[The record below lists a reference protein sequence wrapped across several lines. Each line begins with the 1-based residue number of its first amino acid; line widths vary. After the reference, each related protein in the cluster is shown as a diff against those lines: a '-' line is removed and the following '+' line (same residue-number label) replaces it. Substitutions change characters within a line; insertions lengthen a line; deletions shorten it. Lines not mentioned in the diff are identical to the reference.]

1 MIRASTPL
9 FQGARLRLA
18 KLAKLTLAIPALG
31 IPSLGIPSLVIPF
44 MAGIFLFLLAPSPR
58 AQYELPEQSP
68 DQFIRSLAAAIDE
81 TSLTPRERL
90 GLRLFFDSNL
100 SEPTGTACA
109 SCHDPRRAFT
119 GNNSTMIGVAQ
130 GSRSD
135 QFGTRDAPT
144 VMYLATAPRFGS
156 IEKDGKR
163 VPAGGLFWD
172 GRADTL
178 EEQAK
183 QPFFS
188 PVEMNNA
195 DTPALIAKVAKA
207 AYVGEFRKLWG
218 DKIFD
223 NPEAAL
229 DAVAASIA
237 AFERTRVF
245 QPFTAK
251 FDYVMRGQAQFTEE
265 EQRGLSLFTIRQK
278 GNCAECHTVDAASR
292 DPQKSLFT
300 DFSYR
305 ALGLPRSMRIPKN
318 IDPAFIDLGL
328 CERVPVTGAKLPV
341 TAIKQQVTDPAACGL
356 FKTPTLRN
364 ITITAPYMH
373 NGFFDHLRDAV
384 AFYATRDTDPA
395 RWFPE
400 GRKFSDLPAQYH
412 ANVDVDTPPYQRR
425 PQQRPQLTNEEID
438 DIVAFLYTLTDGYK
452 TAPSRSGGRPPVE
465 MTPPRPPVSS
475 PSPPTSSPASPRD
488 Y

>member
-1 MIRASTPL
+1 MLQRTRL
-9 FQGARLRLA
+9 FLV
-18 KLAKLTLAIPALG
+18 KLALSGPAVVGLVCLLLV
-31 IPSLGIPSLVIPF
+31 PS
-44 MAGIFLFLLAPSPR
+44 PSPR
-58 AQYELPEQSP
+58 AQEQQP
-68 DQFIRSLAAAIDE
+68 DEFFRILAAAVDQ
-81 TSLTPRERL
+81 TSLAPREHL
-90 GLRLFFDSNL
+90 GFRLFFDPNL
-100 SEPTGTACA
+100 SEPAGTACA

-119 GNNSTMIGVAQ
+119 GNNSTLIGVAM

-144 VMYLATAPRFGS
+144 LMYLGTAPRFSRHSS
-156 IEKDGKR
+156 IESEGKR

-178 EEQAK
+178 EDQAR

-195 DTPALIAKVAKA
+195 DVPSLIAKVARSAYA
-207 AYVGEFRKLWG
+207 AAFRKEWG

-223 NPEAAL
+223 NPETAL

-237 AFERTRVF
+237 AFERAKAF
-245 QPFTAK
+245 QPFTSK
-251 FDYVMRGQAQFTEE
+251 FDYVMRGEAKFTEE

-278 GNCAECHTVDAASR
+278 GNCAQCHTVDTDSR

-305 ALGLPRSMRIPKN
+305 ALGLPRSMRVPKN
-318 IDPAFIDLGL
+318 ADPAFIDLGL
-328 CERVPVTGAKLPV
+328 CERVPVADVKLPAADSKPV
-341 TAIKQQVTDPAACGL
+341 VTDPASCGL

-373 NGFFDHLRDAV
+373 NGLFDHLRDAV

-395 RWFPE
+395 RWFPA
-400 GRKFSDLPAQYH
+400 GKKFNDLPTQYH

-425 PQQRPQLTNEEID
+425 PNQRPQLTDTEID
-438 DIVAFLYTLTDGYK
+438 DIVAFLFTLTDGYNPRRGGIDISTQPSAVPVPSK
-452 TAPSRSGGRPPVE
+452 PAAPGARG
-465 MTPPRPPVSS
+465 
-475 PSPPTSSPASPRD
+475 D

>member
-1 MIRASTPL
+1 M
-9 FQGARLRLA
+9 FQCTQLYLA
-18 KLAKLTLAIPALG
+18 KLVLA
-31 IPSLGIPSLVIPF
+31 VPF
-44 MAGIFLFLLAPSPR
+44 VVGIFAFLFALTPR
-58 AQYELPEQSP
+58 AQ
-68 DQFIRSLAAAIDE
+68 DQPQDEFIRMLTAGIDE
-81 TSLTPRERL
+81 RSLTPRERL
-90 GLRLFFDSNL
+90 GFRLFFDTNL
-100 SEPTGTACA
+100 SEPAGTACA

-119 GNNSTMIGVAQ
+119 GNNSTLLGVAQ

-144 VMYLATAPRFGS
+144 IMYLATTPRFSRNSS
-156 IEKDGKR
+156 IESDGKR
-163 VPAGGLFWD
+163 VPAGGHFWD

-183 QPFFS
+183 QPFFN
-188 PVEMNNA
+188 PAEMNNA
-195 DTPALIAKVAKA
+195 DIPALIAKVEKA
-207 AYVGEFRKLWG
+207 AYAGEFRKAWG
-218 DKIFD
+218 DGIFS

-245 QPFTAK
+245 QPFTSK
-251 FDYVMRGQAQFTEE
+251 FDYVMRGEAKFTEE

-278 GNCAECHTVDAASR
+278 GNCAQCHTVDAASR

-305 ALGLPRSMRIPKN
+305 ALGLPRSKRIPKN
-318 IDPAFIDLGL
+318 ADPAFVDLGL
-328 CERVPVTGAKLPV
+328 CERVPVAGAKLPV
-341 TAIKQQVTDPAACGL
+341 TATKPPVTDPAACGL

-373 NGFFDHLRDAV
+373 NGLFDNLRDAV

-395 RWFPE
+395 RWFPA
-400 GRKFSDLPAQYH
+400 GKKFDDLPAQYH

-425 PQQRPQLTNEEID
+425 PNQRPQLTDAEID

-452 TAPSRSGGRPPVE
+452 PPGSGRPAPGAIV
-465 MTPPRPPVSS
+465 TPQRFPTPS
-475 PSPPTSSPASPRD
+475 PSAPASSPASRSE

>member
-1 MIRASTPL
+1 M
-9 FQGARLRLA
+9 FQCTRPRLA
-18 KLAKLTLAIPALG
+18 KLALIVSVLAGSFFVVP
-31 IPSLGIPSLVIPF
+31 
-44 MAGIFLFLLAPSPR
+44 APSPQ
-58 AQYELPEQSP
+58 AQDIPHE
-68 DQFIRSLAAAIDE
+68 QFIRSLADAIDQA
-81 TSLTPRERL
+81 TLTPRERL
-90 GLRLFFDSNL
+90 GLRLFFDVNL
-100 SEPTGTACA
+100 SDPVGTACA

-119 GNNSTMIGVAQ
+119 GNNNTLIGVAL

-144 VMYLATAPRFGS
+144 LMYLATTPRFNGNG
-156 IEKDGKR
+156 IVEQDGKR
-163 VPAGGLFWD
+163 VPVGGHFWD

-178 EEQAK
+178 EEQAR
-183 QPFFS
+183 QPFFN
-188 PVEMNNA
+188 PLEMNNA
-195 DTPALIAKVAKA
+195 DTPALIAKVARS
-207 AYVGEFRKLWG
+207 AYAGEFRKAWG

-223 NPEAAL
+223 HAETAL

-251 FDYVMRGQAQFTEE
+251 FDYVMRGQATFTEQ

-278 GNCAECHTVDAASR
+278 GNCAQCHTVDAASR

-305 ALGLPRSMRIPKN
+305 ALGLPRSLRIPKN
-318 IDPAFIDLGL
+318 ADPAFVDLGL
-328 CERVPVTGAKLPV
+328 CERVPVAGVKPPATVSKPPL
-341 TAIKQQVTDPAACGL
+341 TDPATCGL

-400 GRKFSDLPAQYH
+400 GKKFNDLPGQYH

-425 PQQRPQLTNEEID
+425 PQQRPQLTDEEID
-438 DIVAFLYTLTDGYK
+438 DIVAFLYTLTDGYAPPGSQRS
-452 TAPSRSGGRPPVE
+452 TPATMVTPPQSPNPSPSRPASS
-465 MTPPRPPVSS
+465 PVS
-475 PSPPTSSPASPRD
+475 PRE

>member
-1 MIRASTPL
+1 MFKYT
-9 FQGARLRLA
+9 RLRFAKIALA
-18 KLAKLTLAIPALG
+18 VSVL
-31 IPSLGIPSLVIPF
+31 
-44 MAGIFLFLLAPSPR
+44 AGIFSFLLAPAPR
-58 AQYELPEQSP
+58 AQGQSP
-68 DQFIRSLAAAIDE
+68 EQFIRSLAAAIDE
-81 TSLTPRERL
+81 ASLTPRERL
-90 GLRLFFDSNL
+90 GLRLFFDASL
-100 SEPTGTACA
+100 SEPAGQACA

-119 GNNSTMIGVAQ
+119 GNNSTMIGVAL

-156 IEKDGKR
+156 IENDGKP

-178 EEQAK
+178 EEQAR
-183 QPFFS
+183 QPFFN

-195 DTPALIAKVAKA
+195 DTPALISKVAKSTYA
-207 AYVGEFRKLWG
+207 NGFRKEWG
-218 DKIFD
+218 ESIFD
-223 NPEAAL
+223 DPEAAL

-237 AFERTRVF
+237 AFERTSVF
-245 QPFTAK
+245 QPFTSK
-251 FDYVMRGQAQFTEE
+251 FDFVMRGEAKFTAQ

-278 GNCAECHTVDAASR
+278 GNCAQCHSVDVASR

-318 IDPAFIDLGL
+318 ADPAFIDLGL
-328 CERVPVTGAKLPV
+328 CERVPVSLAKDHKHGKPPAGVTPLPGI
-341 TAIKQQVTDPAACGL
+341 TPLPNDPAACGL

-364 ITITAPYMH
+364 ITLTAPYMH
-373 NGFFDHLRDAV
+373 NGFFDNLRDAV
-384 AFYATRDTDPA
+384 EFYATRDTDPA

-400 GRKFSDLPAQYH
+400 GKKFNDLPAQYH

-425 PQQRPQLTNEEID
+425 PNQRPQLTNEEID
-438 DIVAFLYTLTDGYK
+438 DIEAFLYTLTDGYK
-452 TAPSRSGGRPPVE
+452 
-465 MTPPRPPVSS
+465 
-475 PSPPTSSPASPRD
+475 PARN
-488 Y
+488 

>member
-1 MIRASTPL
+1 M
-9 FQGARLRLA
+9 FQFTRSPLA
-18 KLAKLTLAIPALG
+18 KLALAV
-31 IPSLGIPSLVIPF
+31 SVV
-44 MAGIFLFLLAPSPR
+44 AGIFSFLLAPLPL
-58 AQYELPEQSP
+58 AQGISHDE
-68 DQFIRSLAAAIDE
+68 FMRSLAATIDQ

-90 GLRLFFDSNL
+90 GLRLFFDTSL
-100 SEPTGTACA
+100 SDPVGLACA

-119 GNNSTMIGVAQ
+119 GNNNTMIGVAL

-156 IEKDGKR
+156 IEADGKR

-183 QPFFS
+183 QPFFNAA
-188 PVEMNNA
+188 EMNNA
-195 DTPALIAKVAKA
+195 DAPALIAKVAKS
-207 AYVGEFRKLWG
+207 AYAGEFRKVWG
-218 DKIFD
+218 NTIFD
-223 NPEAAL
+223 DPEAAL
-229 DAVAASIA
+229 DAVAGSIA
-237 AFERTRVF
+237 AFERTRTF
-245 QPFTAK
+245 QPFTSK
-251 FDYVMRGQAQFTEE
+251 FDYVMRGVATFSEQ

-278 GNCAECHTVDAASR
+278 GNCAQCHTVDAASR

-305 ALGLPRSMRIPKN
+305 ALGLPRSKRIPKN
-318 IDPAFIDLGL
+318 ADPVFIDLGL
-328 CERVPVTGAKLPV
+328 CERVPVAGIKPPMPGAKPPV
-341 TAIKQQVTDPAACGL
+341 TVAKPPVTDPAACGL

-364 ITITAPYMH
+364 IAVTAPYMH

-384 AFYATRDTDPA
+384 SFYATRDTDPA
-395 RWFPE
+395 RWYPE
-400 GRKFSDLPAQYH
+400 DKKFNDLPDQYH

-425 PQQRPQLTNEEID
+425 PNQRPQLTDEEVD
-438 DIVAFLYTLTDGYK
+438 DIVAFLFTLTDGYK
-452 TAPSRSGGRPPVE
+452 PEWDRSGYKPRTE
-465 MTPPRPPVSS
+465 ITPPRSPAPS
-475 PSPPTSSPASPRD
+475 PSPPASSPASPSASPRE

>member
-1 MIRASTPL
+1 MLQCTRRRR
-9 FQGARLRLA
+9 ARLALA
-18 KLAKLTLAIPALG
+18 VPTLAVLAGLFFILL
-31 IPSLGIPSLVIPF
+31 IPSPLAQDQPQNEFVRLLT
-44 MAGIFLFLLAPSPR
+44 AGI
-58 AQYELPEQSP
+58 
-68 DQFIRSLAAAIDE
+68 DE
-81 TSLTPRERL
+81 RTLTPRERL
-90 GLRLFFDSNL
+90 GFRLFFDTNL
-100 SEPTGTACA
+100 SEPAGTACA

-119 GNNSTMIGVAQ
+119 GNNNTMIGVAM

-135 QFGTRDAPT
+135 QFGTRDTPT
-144 VMYLATAPRFGS
+144 LMYLASAPRFGS
-156 IEKDGKR
+156 IDKDGKR

-178 EEQAK
+178 EEQTK

-207 AYVGEFRKLWG
+207 TYADAFRKEWG
-218 DKIFD
+218 DAIFAH
-223 NPEAAL
+223 PEAAL

-237 AFERTRVF
+237 AFERSRLF
-245 QPFTAK
+245 QPFTSK
-251 FDYVMRGQAQFTEE
+251 FDYVMRGQATFTEQ

-278 GNCAECHTVDAASR
+278 GNCAQCHTVDVASR

-318 IDPAFIDLGL
+318 ADPAFVDLGL
-328 CERVPVTGAKLPV
+328 CERVPVGGVKPGTVIAKPV
-341 TAIKQQVTDPAACGL
+341 VSNPATCGL

-373 NGFFDHLRDAV
+373 NGFFDSLRDAI

-395 RWFPE
+395 AWFPA
-400 GRKFSDLPAQYH
+400 GKKFDDLPSRYH

-425 PQQRPQLTNEEID
+425 PQQRPQLTHEEID
-438 DIVAFLYTLTDGYK
+438 DIEAFLYTLTDGYK
-452 TAPSRSGGRPPVE
+452 LPGK
-465 MTPPRPPVSS
+465 
-475 PSPPTSSPASPRD
+475 
-488 Y
+488 

>member
-1 MIRASTPL
+1 MFRCTQLRFAGLALSVPILAGMFFILLMPSPLAQGQPQDEFIRL
-9 FQGARLRLA
+9 
-18 KLAKLTLAIPALG
+18 LT
-31 IPSLGIPSLVIPF
+31 
-44 MAGIFLFLLAPSPR
+44 AGI
-58 AQYELPEQSP
+58 
-68 DQFIRSLAAAIDE
+68 DE
-81 TSLTPRERL
+81 RTLTPRERL
-90 GLRLFFDSNL
+90 GFRLFFDTNL
-100 SEPTGTACA
+100 SEPAGTACG

-119 GNNSTMIGVAQ
+119 GNNSTMLGVAQ

-156 IEKDGKR
+156 IESDGKR

-178 EEQAK
+178 EEQAG
-183 QPFFS
+183 QPFFNA
-188 PVEMNNA
+188 VEMNNA

-207 AYVGEFRKLWG
+207 AYAGAFRKEWG
-218 DKIFD
+218 ETIFD

-245 QPFTAK
+245 QPFTSK
-251 FDYVMRGQAQFTEE
+251 FDHVMRGEAQFTEQ

-278 GNCAECHTVDAASR
+278 GNCAQCHTVDAASR
-292 DPQKSLFT
+292 DPRKSLFT
-300 DFSYR
+300 DFSFR

-318 IDPAFIDLGL
+318 ADPAFIDLGL
-328 CERVPVTGAKLPV
+328 CERVPVAGVKPGSAQAKPAV
-341 TAIKQQVTDPAACGL
+341 SDPAACGL

-373 NGFFDHLRDAV
+373 NGSFDHLRDAV

-395 RWFPE
+395 RWFSE
-400 GRKFSDLPAQYH
+400 GKKFDDLPARYH
-412 ANVDVDTPPYQRR
+412 ANVDLDTPPYQRR
-425 PQQRPQLTNEEID
+425 PQQRPQLSHEEID
-438 DIVAFLYTLTDGYK
+438 DIVAFLFTLTDGY
-452 TAPSRSGGRPPVE
+452 RPPVRE
-465 MTPPRPPVSS
+465 RSS
-475 PSPPTSSPASPRD
+475 PEVTVKPPQSPIPSPAPPASRSE

>member
-1 MIRASTPL
+1 M
-9 FQGARLRLA
+9 FQCMRLRLV
-18 KLAKLTLAIPALG
+18 KLALAVPVL
-31 IPSLGIPSLVIPF
+31 
-44 MAGIFLFLLAPSPR
+44 AGIFFFLLVPSPR
-58 AQYELPEQSP
+58 AQEQSP

-90 GLRLFFDSNL
+90 GLRLFFDASL
-100 SEPTGTACA
+100 SDPAGVACA

-144 VMYLATAPRFGS
+144 VMYLATAPRFGR

-163 VPAGGLFWD
+163 VPAGGFFWD

-178 EEQAK
+178 EEQAR
-183 QPFFS
+183 QPFFNS
-188 PVEMNNA
+188 AEMNNA
-195 DTPALIAKVAKA
+195 DTPALIAKVAKS
-207 AYVGEFRKLWG
+207 AYADAFRQEWGEP
-218 DKIFD
+218 IFD

-229 DAVAASIA
+229 DAVTASIA

-245 QPFTAK
+245 QPFTSK
-251 FDYVMRGQAQFTEE
+251 FDAVMRGQAKFTEQ
-265 EQRGLSLFTIRQK
+265 EQRGLSLFTLRQK
-278 GNCAECHTVDAASR
+278 GNCAHCHSVDVASR

-318 IDPAFIDLGL
+318 ADPAFIDLGL
-328 CERVPVTGAKLPV
+328 CERVPVALANDRKPGAESPKP
-341 TAIKQQVTDPAACGL
+341 QVTDPVTCGF

-364 ITITAPYMH
+364 ITVTAPYMH
-373 NGFFDHLRDAV
+373 NGFFDNLRDAV

-400 GRKFSDLPAQYH
+400 GKKFNDLPAPYH
-412 ANVDVDTPPYQRR
+412 SNVDVDTPPYQRR

-452 TAPSRSGGRPPVE
+452 PE
-465 MTPPRPPVSS
+465 WIL
-475 PSPPTSSPASPRD
+475 
-488 Y
+488 

>member
-1 MIRASTPL
+1 M
-9 FQGARLRLA
+9 FQCTRLRLA
-18 KLAKLTLAIPALG
+18 KLALAVPL
-31 IPSLGIPSLVIPF
+31 L
-44 MAGIFLFLLAPSPR
+44 AGIFFLLLAPSLR
-58 AQYELPEQSP
+58 AQYESPEPLPEQSP
-68 DQFIRSLAAAIDE
+68 EQFIQSLATAIDE
-81 TSLTPRERL
+81 TPLTPRERL

-100 SEPTGTACA
+100 SEPAGVACA

-144 VMYLATAPRFGS
+144 LMYLATAPRFGS
-156 IEKDGKR
+156 IEKNGKR

-178 EEQAK
+178 EEQAR

-195 DTPALIAKVAKA
+195 DTPALIAKVAKS
-207 AYVGEFRKLWG
+207 AYADAFRKVWG
-218 DKIFD
+218 NAIFD

-229 DAVAASIA
+229 DAVATSIA

-251 FDYVMRGQAQFTEE
+251 FDYVMRGEAKFTEP
-265 EQRGLSLFTIRQK
+265 EQRGLSLFTLPQK
-278 GNCAECHTVDAASR
+278 GNCAHCHSVDVASR

-300 DFSYR
+300 DFSFR

-318 IDPAFIDLGL
+318 ADPAFIDLGL
-328 CERVPVTGAKLPV
+328 CERVPVALAKEHKPLTV
-341 TAIKQQVTDPAACGL
+341 DPAACGL

-364 ITITAPYMH
+364 ITLSAPYMH
-373 NGFFDHLRDAV
+373 NGFFDNLRDAV

-400 GRKFSDLPAQYH
+400 GKKFNDLPTRYH
-412 ANVDVDTPPYQRR
+412 ANVDVDTPPYQRH
-425 PQQRPQLTNEEID
+425 PKQRPQLTNEEID
-438 DIVAFLYTLTDGYK
+438 AIEAFLYTLTDGYK
-452 TAPSRSGGRPPVE
+452 PERK
-465 MTPPRPPVSS
+465 
-475 PSPPTSSPASPRD
+475 
-488 Y
+488 

>member
-1 MIRASTPL
+1 MFRCTRP
-9 FQGARLRLA
+9 R
-18 KLAKLTLAIPALG
+18 LAKLTLIISVL
-31 IPSLGIPSLVIPF
+31 
-44 MAGIFLFLLAPSPR
+44 AGIGFFLPAPSPQ
-58 AQYELPEQSP
+58 AQDIPHEQ
-68 DQFIRSLAAAIDE
+68 FVRSLADAIDQ
-81 TSLTPRERL
+81 TALTPRERL
-90 GLRLFFDSNL
+90 GLRLFFDVNL
-100 SEPTGTACA
+100 SEPVGTACA

-119 GNNSTMIGVAQ
+119 GNNNTMIGVAL

-144 VMYLATAPRFGS
+144 IMYLATTPRFSRNG
-156 IEKDGKR
+156 IVEDGKR
-163 VPAGGLFWD
+163 LPVGGHFWD

-183 QPFFS
+183 QPFFN

-195 DTPALIAKVAKA
+195 DTPALIAKVARA
-207 AYVGEFRKLWG
+207 AYAGEFRRAWG
-218 DKIFD
+218 DNIFD
-223 NPEAAL
+223 DPDKAL

-245 QPFTAK
+245 QPFTSK
-251 FDYVMRGQAQFTEE
+251 FDYVMRGQATFTEQ

-278 GNCAECHTVDAASR
+278 GNCAQCHTADTDSR

-300 DFSYR
+300 DFSFR
-305 ALGLPRSMRIPKN
+305 ALGLPRSLRIPKN
-318 IDPAFIDLGL
+318 ADPAFVDLGL
-328 CERVPVTGAKLPV
+328 CERVPVAGTKPQALIPTPPV
-341 TAIKQQVTDPAACGL
+341 TNFKPAVTDPATCGL

-364 ITITAPYMH
+364 ITVTAPYMH

-395 RWFPE
+395 RWFSE
-400 GRKFSDLPAQYH
+400 GKKFNDLPAQYH

-425 PQQRPQLTNEEID
+425 PQQRAQLNDEEID
-438 DIVAFLYTLTDGYK
+438 DIVAFLYTLTDGY
-452 TAPSRSGGRPPVE
+452 RPPGSTRPAPGTMADTIVK
-465 MTPPRPPVSS
+465 PPQSPNPN
-475 PSPPTSSPASPRD
+475 PSPPASSPTSPRE

>member
-1 MIRASTPL
+1 MLQST
-9 FQGARLRLA
+9 RLRPA
-18 KLAKLTLAIPALG
+18 KLALTIPALALPVFAG
-31 IPSLGIPSLVIPF
+31 LV
-44 MAGIFLFLLAPSPR
+44 FLLLAPAPR
-58 AQYELPEQSP
+58 AQ
-68 DQFIRSLAAAIDE
+68 DQPHDEFIRSLGAAIDQS
-81 TSLTPRERL
+81 SLTPRERL
-90 GLRLFFDSNL
+90 GLHLFFDPSL
-100 SEPTGTACA
+100 SEPAGTACA

-119 GNNSTMIGVAQ
+119 GNNNTMIGVAL

-144 VMYLATAPRFGS
+144 VMYQATTPRFGNVQ
-156 IEKDGKR
+156 IDGKR
-163 VPAGGLFWD
+163 VPVGGHFWD

-183 QPFFS
+183 QPLFN
-188 PVEMNNA
+188 PVEMNN
-195 DTPALIAKVAKA
+195 TSVQALIAKVARA
-207 AYVGEFRKLWG
+207 AYAAEFRQAWG
-218 DKIFD
+218 DGIFN
-223 NPEAAL
+223 NPDAAL

-245 QPFTAK
+245 QPFTSK
-251 FDYVMRGQAQFTEE
+251 FDYVMRGQAAFTEQ

-278 GNCAECHTVDAASR
+278 GNCAQCHTVDTASR

-305 ALGLPRSMRIPKN
+305 ALGLPRSMRVPKN
-318 IDPAFIDLGL
+318 ADPAFVDLGL
-328 CERVPVTGAKLPV
+328 CERVPVANVKLP
-341 TAIKQQVTDPAACGL
+341 APAAKPAVTDPTTCGL

-373 NGFFDHLRDAV
+373 NGLFDHLRDAV

-395 RWFPE
+395 RWFPA
-400 GRKFSDLPAQYH
+400 GNKFNDLPAQYH

-425 PQQRPQLTNEEID
+425 PQQRPQLNDDEID
-438 DIVAFLYTLTDGYK
+438 DIVAFLFTLTDGYK
-452 TAPSRSGGRPPVE
+452 TQPSRRGNGSPGETAQPRPSAPSA
-465 MTPPRPPVSS
+465 
-475 PSPPTSSPASPRD
+475 SPPASRSE

>member
-1 MIRASTPL
+1 M
-9 FQGARLRLA
+9 FQRNRLRWA
-18 KLAKLTLAIPALG
+18 KLALAIPVL
-31 IPSLGIPSLVIPF
+31 
-44 MAGIFLFLLAPSPR
+44 AGIFSILLSPWPR
-58 AQYELPEQSP
+58 AQGLSPEQ
-68 DQFIRSLAAAIDE
+68 FILSLAAAIDQ

-100 SEPTGTACA
+100 SEPAGLACA

-119 GNNSTMIGVAQ
+119 GNNNTIIGVAL

-144 VMYLATAPRFGS
+144 VMYLATAPRFGGL
-156 IEKDGKR
+156 EKDGKR
-163 VPAGGLFWD
+163 VPAGGFFWD

-183 QPFFS
+183 QPFFN

-195 DTPALIAKVAKA
+195 DAPALIAKVAKSTYA
-207 AYVGEFRKLWG
+207 GEFRKVWG
-218 DKIFD
+218 EKIFD

-229 DAVAASIA
+229 DAVAESIA

-245 QPFTAK
+245 QPFTSK
-251 FDYVMRGQAQFTEE
+251 FDYVMRGEAKFTEQ
-265 EQRGLSLFTIRQK
+265 EQRGLGLFTIRQK
-278 GNCAECHTVDAASR
+278 GNCAQCHIVDEASR

-305 ALGLPRSMRIPKN
+305 ALGLPRSTRIPKN
-318 IDPAFIDLGL
+318 ADPAFIDLGL
-328 CERVPVTGAKLPV
+328 CERVPVAGTKPGAEAPKPR
-341 TAIKQQVTDPAACGL
+341 VTDPASCGL

-364 ITITAPYMH
+364 ITVTAPYMH
-373 NGFFDHLRDAV
+373 NGFFDNLRDAV

-395 RWFPE
+395 GWYPE
-400 GRKFSDLPAQYH
+400 GKKFNDLPAQYQ

-425 PQQRPQLTNEEID
+425 PKQRPQLNDEEIE
-438 DIVAFLYTLTDGYK
+438 DIVAFLFTLTDGYN
-452 TAPSRSGGRPPVE
+452 PEWGRSGYKPRAE
-465 MTPPRPPVSS
+465 ITPPRSPIPS
-475 PSPPTSSPASPRD
+475 PSPPASSPASRSE

>member
-1 MIRASTPL
+1 MFQRA
-9 FQGARLRLA
+9 RRYLA
-18 KLAKLTLAIPALG
+18 KFVLAVPVL
-31 IPSLGIPSLVIPF
+31 
-44 MAGIFLFLLAPSPR
+44 AGIFFFLLAPWPR
-58 AQYELPEQSP
+58 AQGLSP
-68 DQFIRSLAAAIDE
+68 QQFILSLAAAIDQN
-81 TSLTPRERL
+81 SMTPSERL

-100 SEPTGTACA
+100 SEPAGLACA

-119 GNNSTMIGVAQ
+119 GNNNTMIGVAL

-178 EEQAK
+178 EEQAR
-183 QPFFS
+183 QPFFNA
-188 PVEMNNA
+188 VEMNNA
-195 DTPALIAKVAKA
+195 DTPALIAKVAKSAYA
-207 AYVGEFRKLWG
+207 AEFRKVWG
-218 DKIFD
+218 LKIFD

-229 DAVAASIA
+229 DAVGASIA

-245 QPFTAK
+245 QPFTSK
-251 FDYVMRGQAQFTEE
+251 FDYVMRGQAKFTEQ

-278 GNCAECHTVDAASR
+278 GNCAHCHIVDEASR

-318 IDPAFIDLGL
+318 ADPAFIDLGL
-328 CERVPVTGAKLPV
+328 CERVPVALANDRKPGEEAPKPPV
-341 TAIKQQVTDPAACGL
+341 ADPASCGL

-364 ITITAPYMH
+364 ITLTAPYMH
-373 NGFFDHLRDAV
+373 NGFFDNLRDAV

-395 RWFPE
+395 TWYP
-400 GRKFSDLPAQYH
+400 GGKKFNDLPGQYQ

-425 PQQRPQLTNEEID
+425 PKQRPQLNDEEID
-438 DIVAFLYTLTDGYK
+438 DIVAFLFTLTDGHN
-452 TAPSRSGGRPPVE
+452 PEWGRSGYK
-465 MTPPRPPVSS
+465 PRPEITRPRSPIPS
-475 PSPPTSSPASPRD
+475 PSPPASSPASRNE

>member
-1 MIRASTPL
+1 MLQRTRL
-9 FQGARLRLA
+9 FLV
-18 KLAKLTLAIPALG
+18 KLALSGPALVG
-31 IPSLGIPSLVIPF
+31 LVC
-44 MAGIFLFLLAPSPR
+44 LLLAPSPSPR
-58 AQYELPEQSP
+58 AQEQQP
-68 DQFIRSLAAAIDE
+68 DEFFRILAAAVDQ
-81 TSLTPRERL
+81 TSLAPREHL
-90 GLRLFFDSNL
+90 GFRLFFDPNL
-100 SEPTGTACA
+100 SEPAGTACA

-144 VMYLATAPRFGS
+144 VMYLATAPRFS
-156 IEKDGKR
+156 RNSSVEKDGKR

-178 EEQAK
+178 EEQAR
-183 QPFFS
+183 QPFFN

-207 AYVGEFRKLWG
+207 AYAGAFRKAWG
-218 DKIFD
+218 DTIFD

-245 QPFTAK
+245 QPFTSK
-251 FDYVMRGQAQFTEE
+251 FDEVMRGQAKFTEQ

-278 GNCAECHTVDAASR
+278 GNCAQCHSVDAASG
-292 DPQKSLFT
+292 DPRKSLFT

-305 ALGLPRSMRIPKN
+305 ALGLPRSMRVPKN
-318 IDPAFIDLGL
+318 ADPAFIDLGL
-328 CERVPVTGAKLPV
+328 CERVPVADAKLPV
-341 TAIKQQVTDPAACGL
+341 TATKPLVTDPSACGL

-395 RWFPE
+395 RWFSE

-452 TAPSRSGGRPPVE
+452 TAPSRSGNRPPAE
-465 MTPPRPPVSS
+465 MTPPRSS
-475 PSPPTSSPASPRD
+475 VPSASPPATRGE